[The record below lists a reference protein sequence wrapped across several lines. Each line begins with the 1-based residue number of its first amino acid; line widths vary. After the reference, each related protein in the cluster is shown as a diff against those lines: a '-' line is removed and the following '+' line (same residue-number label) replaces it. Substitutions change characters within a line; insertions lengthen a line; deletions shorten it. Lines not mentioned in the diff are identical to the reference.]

1 MTAETAL
8 SRDRIRAF
16 NDAFRRSLVGG
27 TVVVTA
33 GFDSLPSDSRR
44 LILARIRAF
53 DNFNEDND
61 PHGEH
66 DFGLIEDGD
75 VRCIW
80 KIDLYEATKVKR
92 YFIARPLSSSLPG
105 GDVDLGAFAR
115 GHALQRIDLYPVRAK
130 ALSSHNRYSRL
141 PKARKRKWRT
151 KLLLGRERPS
161 NFPVANRLAAGA
173 ASSMSAY
180 QPLSVAP
187 SGTMPSSTKR
197 QSAIASFRANATMP
211 TLRPRMPLEPKR
223 SRHHS
228 ESLLSG

>member
-1 MTAETAL
+1 MTTV
-8 SRDRIRAF
+8 SRLNGWPICSPA
-16 NDAFRRSLVGG
+16 DASPTSSRTPAHGLGPMWVATPSSQWTCMRRRRSS
-27 TVVVTA
+27 A
-33 GFDSLPSDSRR
+33 
-44 LILARIRAF
+44 I
-53 DNFNEDND
+53 
-61 PHGEH
+61 
-66 DFGLIEDGD
+66 
-75 VRCIW
+75 
-80 KIDLYEATKVKR
+80 
-92 YFIARPLSSSLPG
+92 SLPG
-105 GDVDLGAFAR
+105 PFLRRCQVVDVDLGVFGR

-197 QSAIASFRANATMP
+197 HSAIASFRASATMP